1 MKRRDILILA
11 GLGLI
16 GAGVGGVAW
25 LKKKNAPQI
34 GFVPDESFVEKA
46 KILLAQSPLI
56 DTHAHPG
63 MTFVKDHHNTDLPW
77 ILRVLAHPNE
87 GKSIADM
94 RKTDI
99 AAVAFAG
106 VADINVIGMKKSGGL
121 YSAREFAPNEAWES
135 YRKQI
140 ANLKDAMA
148 KNKVGVALSSADI
161 ETAKQPERLKAIL
174 TMEGADFLEGKLERI
189 KQCYEDGLRSITI
202 VHYRASE
209 IGDIQTQK
217 PVRGGLT
224 DFGLEAIKEM
234 EKQGIIIDLAHASEP
249 TAFKALANLKV
260 PTICSHTHL
269 SGGPSGEFPRFISND
284 LAKAITE
291 KGGIIGAWPTG
302 VGISTLDG
310 FVKRIMELFEK
321 LGAQSVCLG
330 TDMDANYKPVVTKY
344 TDLVLVI
351 SELLKRGVNEADIKA
366 FMGGNFMRVF
376 KAVEKMKSQ

>member
-1 MKRRDILILA
+1 MKRRNFLGIA
-11 GLGLI
+11 GIGLI
-16 GAGVGGVAW
+16 GAGVGGYYW
-25 LKKKNAPQI
+25 LKAKNTPKI
-34 GFVPDESFVEKA
+34 GFVPDEGFIEKA
-46 KILLAQSPLI
+46 KALLAQSPLI

-63 MTFVKDHHNTDLPW
+63 RTFVKDNHNTDLPW

-87 GKSIADM
+87 EKSIADM
-94 RKTDI
+94 RKANI

-106 VADINVIGMKKSGGL
+106 VADINVIGMKKEGGL
-121 YSAREFAPNEAWES
+121 YSAREFAPNEAWEN
-135 YRKQI
+135 YRAQI
-140 ANLKDAMA
+140 ANLKAAMS
-148 KNKVGVALSSADI
+148 KNKVGIALNSNDI
-161 ETAKQPERLKAIL
+161 ETAKPPERLKAIL

-224 DFGLEAIKEM
+224 DFGLEAVKEM
-234 EKQGIIIDLAHASEP
+234 EKQGLIIDLAHASEP

-302 VGISTLDG
+302 VGISTIDG

-330 TDMDANYKPVVTKY
+330 TDMDANYKPVITKY
-344 TDLVLVI
+344 IDLVLVI
-351 SELLKRGVNEADIKA
+351 SELLKRGVKEDDIKA

-376 KAVEKMKSQ
+376 KAVEAART